1 MVKED
6 PEAQCFYAEG
16 LKEKIVASAEEVLQL
31 FGEAERRRRVAHT
44 RYNEVSSRS
53 HSLLTLCVESSEP
66 QARSSWHSIPVVIW
80 SRYVYIMI
88 YSISIVWG
96 IVVAMIGDGWE
107 DLDDLYR
114 FLKVH
119 HSLLLEDEEA
129 WTTRVGRLV
138 IVDLAGNERLEA
150 AADYVAESSSINK
163 SLFFLGKAF
172 KWPFRG
178 VSRRF

>member
-31 FGEAERRRRVAHT
+31 FGEAEQRRRVAHT

-66 QARSSWHSIPVVIW
+66 QARSSWHSIHVVVEIC
-80 SRYVYIMI
+80 YYI
-88 YSISIVWG
+88 YISIVWG
-96 IVVAMIGDGWE
+96 IVVAIGDGE
-107 DLDDLYR
+107 DLEDLNR